1 MICRLVWTR
10 GQVPA
15 GARPEAGPLLLGGGG
30 SHGTSGPCSQHQ
42 THLTTTPRRPV
53 PSLLLGG
60 GHGGTETVSGVSG
73 QALPGQEEERDSG
86 DTGSERPGSA
96 AAPAGTCWPGRP
108 RGRGPAPESRPGPC
122 PGPEAAPG
130 CFWVWAPLHCL
141 QKEGV
146 SAASPRPVSTGT
158 TRTGPASPGPP
169 PEGRAGVRAVQG
181 LGQEPR
187 RRPAAT
193 ISLGLG
199 WAGTS
204 PRGQG
209 GGEQGVERLASGRS
223 SLVLHLHQVSHVI
236 CEAAA
241 AVNTM
246 DRAGAPP
253 LGPPAGAGVLG
264 TPPKGVLMPGW
275 LDGQGRPGLSR
286 HPQPL
291 LLLGAPPPSP
301 RPLRS
306 QAPGCHQ
313 VPGADRPLLLSM
325 MFCSRVWGSWAT
337 AWSRC
342 CRSLLMLDTGMPKDC
357 TNSSSC
363 WGSRSCRAGATLT
376 QPAPGAGP
384 PA

>member
-1 MICRLVWTR
+1 MGLVCTCARVSGRGKAWAQEPGEGGAER
-10 GQVPA
+10 GQGLQSAEEVALNVLDIAKAYALWTQRAALESLLNNDAKARARPRLGGRVCDMQARLDTRA
-15 GARPEAGPLLLGGGG
+15 GARWSQARGRATAAGWWWEPRHLWALF
-30 SHGTSGPCSQHQ
+30 STPNASYNHPAAACSEPAA
-42 THLTTTPRRPV
+42 L
-53 PSLLLGG
+53 G

-108 RGRGPAPESRPGPC
+108 QGRGPAPESRPGPC

-141 QKEGV
+141 QEEGV
-146 SAASPRPVSTGT
+146 SAPSPRPVSTGT

-169 PEGRAGVRAVQG
+169 PEGRAGMRAVQG

-275 LDGQGRPGLSR
+275 LDGQGRPGLS
-286 HPQPL
+286 
-291 LLLGAPPPSP
+291 
-301 RPLRS
+301 
-306 QAPGCHQ
+306 
-313 VPGADRPLLLSM
+313 
-325 MFCSRVWGSWAT
+325 
-337 AWSRC
+337 
-342 CRSLLMLDTGMPKDC
+342 
-357 TNSSSC
+357 
-363 WGSRSCRAGATLT
+363 
-376 QPAPGAGP
+376 
-384 PA
+384 